1 MARRIAPLTAL
12 RAFEATARRR
22 SVTDAAAELG
32 VTPGAVSQS
41 VKALEAYLGRQLLRR
56 TARGLE
62 LTEAAAG
69 ALPRLSAA
77 FDALAEA
84 SRELAGAER
93 GGILTVSVAPSFAA
107 KWLAPRLSDFSA
119 RYPDVDVRIDAAM
132 TLSDFASEGVD
143 LAIRYGA
150 GSWPGL
156 ESRLLMA
163 ESVTPVC
170 APAIAETIRAPN
182 DLVGHT
188 LIHDDSTRGD
198 ESCPDWAMWLRAA
211 GVTQIDAARGPRFNQ
226 ASLAIES
233 ALSGRGVAL
242 AKRALAQDDLD
253 AGRLVAPF
261 EIKTPLAFAYWI
273 VHPSGKLRAPAAK
286 HFVAW
291 LEEAARTHAEAMA
304 RDVSYLSSAL

>member
-22 SVTDAAAELG
+22 SVTEAATELS

-41 VKALEAYLGRQLLRR
+41 VKALEGYFGRQLLRR

-62 LTEAAAG
+62 LTDAAAG

-93 GGILTVSVAPSFAA
+93 GGTLTVSVAPSFAA
-107 KWLAPRLSDFSA
+107 KWLAPRLADFNA
-119 RYPDVDVRIDAAM
+119 RYPDIDVRIDAAM
-132 TLSDFASEGVD
+132 TLADFVGEGVD
-143 LAIRYGA
+143 IAIRYGA
-150 GSWPGL
+150 GAWPGL

-170 APAIAETIRAPN
+170 APTLAEDIRTPA
-182 DLVGHT
+182 DLVGQT

-198 ESCPDWAMWLRAA
+198 ESCPDWPMWLRAA
-211 GVTQIDAARGPRFNQ
+211 GVTQIEAARGLRFNQ
-226 ASLAIES
+226 ANLAIES
-233 ALSGRGVAL
+233 ALSGRGIVL
-242 AKRALAQDDLD
+242 AKRALAQGDLD

-261 EIKTPLAFAYWI
+261 EITTPLAFAYWI
-273 VHPSGKLRAPAAK
+273 VHPPGKLRAMSAK
-286 HFVAW
+286 HFVSW
-291 LEEAARTHAEAMA
+291 LESAAKTHLEAMA
-304 RDVSYLSSAL
+304 RDVSYVSSAL